1 MASDAPLT
9 TTTNSGSQT
18 TTTGLQASVPA
29 NDISGGTP
37 SSIQPG
43 NDNGTLVST
52 SGIPLIQTPLSTVN
66 IGAASS
72 QSTTGVHQPAR
83 HINPVLLGFSV
94 LLFVVGLILFWLTSR
109 GAKNTTLK

>member
-1 MASDAPLT
+1 MASSVPLT

-18 TTTGLQASVPA
+18 TTTGLQSSVPA

-52 SGIPLIQTPLSTVN
+52 IGIPLTQSPLSTIN
-66 IGAASS
+66 IGAAAS
-72 QSTTGVHQPAR
+72 QASTGVHQPAR
-83 HINPVLLGFSV
+83 HINPVLLGFSG
-94 LLFVVGLILFWLTSR
+94 LLFVVGIVLFWLTSR
-109 GAKNTTLK
+109 AAKNTTLK